1 MSATVEMSAYA
12 LREVMGEAFDSDLY
26 ERGRRDTRKLFH
38 EHPELR
44 QEKLDEVRSIL
55 RGAYFRN
62 KPDPSYWV
70 GCLCEMDF
78 TW

>member
-12 LREVMGEAFDSDLY
+12 LCEVMGEAFDSDLY
-26 ERGRRDTRKLFH
+26 ERGRRDTRKLLH

-70 GCLCEMDF
+70 GCLCEMGF